1 MLKFSGWGGSA
12 AADQES
18 PVTQSEAPISQEFD
32 QATQVESQTTP
43 TKHMMESGKHKHR
56 HHHHHREVDGTQEE
70 GVLMQEGKII
80 KERPLVQ
87 GAEQSYAYLDGV
99 PVDSSLTSLPTQ
111 ETSNTYVQQ
120 EAATPS
126 PRAERTLAVYEP
138 PRNEAPA
145 ASTTLVTVKSIS
157 AEERDRQI
165 HEENLRRAQLQEETM
180 KVEAAAFME
189 KQKRDTIAFMQK
201 EEAKAQAKYE
211 KELTNAAYRE
221 AQVQKKAAD
230 MIAEAAAAKKKVE
243 IRAQQKLEM
252 RRAKAKIMAEEH
264 LATAKVRGTAIQ
276 KGDVKAELTKG
287 WTKKF
292 SSKLKL

>member
-1 MLKFSGWGGSA
+1 MFNKLSGWGGSA
-12 AADQES
+12 AADQEA
-18 PVTQSEAPISQEFD
+18 PVSQEID
-32 QATQVESQTTP
+32 QAVQTESETTP

-56 HHHHHREVDGTQEE
+56 KHHHREVDGTQEE
-70 GVLMQEGKII
+70 GVLAQEATVIR
-80 KERPLVQ
+80 ERPMVQ
-87 GAEQSYAYLDGV
+87 GAEQSLHYLDGV
-99 PVDSSLTSLPTQ
+99 PIDTSLPQ
-111 ETSNTYVQQ
+111 ETTTTYVQQ
-120 EAATPS
+120 EVMTPS

-138 PRNEAPA
+138 PRAEAPA

-165 HEENLRRAQLQEETM
+165 HEENLRRAQLQEEQM

-211 KELTNAAYRE
+211 KEMTNAAYRE

-230 MIAEAAAAKKKVE
+230 MCAEAAAARKKVE

-252 RRAKAKIMAEEH
+252 KRAKAKTLAEEN

-276 KGDVKAELTKG
+276 KGDVRAELTQS
-287 WTKKF
+287 WTRKF
-292 SSKLKL
+292 SNKLKM

>member
-1 MLKFSGWGGSA
+1 
-12 AADQES
+12 
-18 PVTQSEAPISQEFD
+18 
-32 QATQVESQTTP
+32 
-43 TKHMMESGKHKHR
+43 MMESGKHKHR
-56 HHHHHREVDGTQEE
+56 KHHHREVDGTQEE
-70 GVLMQEGKII
+70 GVLTQDATVIN
-80 KERPLVQ
+80 ERPMVQ
-87 GAEQSYAYLDGV
+87 GAEQSLHYLDGV
-99 PVDSSLTSLPTQ
+99 PQ
-111 ETSNTYVQQ
+111 ETTTTYVQQ
-120 EAATPS
+120 EVMSPS

-138 PRNEAPA
+138 PRAEAPA

-165 HEENLRRAQLQEETM
+165 HEENVRRAQLQEEQM

-211 KELTNAAYRE
+211 KEMTNAAYRE

-230 MIAEAAAAKKKVE
+230 MCAEAAAMRKKVE

-252 RRAKAKIMAEEH
+252 KRAKAKTLAEEN

-276 KGDVKAELTKG
+276 KGDVKAELTNS

-292 SSKLKL
+292 SNRLKL

>member
-1 MLKFSGWGGSA
+1 MFNKLSGWGGSA
-12 AADQES
+12 AADQEA
-18 PVTQSEAPISQEFD
+18 PVSQEFD
-32 QATQVESQTTP
+32 QAAQAESETTP

-56 HHHHHREVDGTQEE
+56 KHHHHHREVDGTQEE
-70 GVLMQEGKII
+70 GVLAQEATVI
-80 KERPLVQ
+80 KERPMVQ
-87 GAEQSYAYLDGV
+87 GAEQSLHYLDGV
-99 PVDSSLTSLPTQ
+99 PLETSLPQ
-111 ETSNTYVQQ
+111 ETTTTYVQQ
-120 EAATPS
+120 EVMTPS

-138 PRNEAPA
+138 PRAEAPA

-165 HEENLRRAQLQEETM
+165 HEENMRRAQLQEEQM

-211 KELTNAAYRE
+211 KEMTNAAYRE

-230 MIAEAAAAKKKVE
+230 MCAEAAAVRKKVE

-252 RRAKAKIMAEEH
+252 KRAKAKTLAEEN

-276 KGDVKAELTKG
+276 KGDVKAELTKS
-287 WTKKF
+287 WTRKF
-292 SSKLKL
+292 STRLKM